1 MPTPRIDLTVVNDSS
16 DDLGVTRSALVH
28 VDLIAT
34 VVDEPSANDSAGV
47 KTKLTLNETC
57 SGHGVHQGARTLLVM
72 ESYKA
77 VCMLIRHAADS

>member
-1 MPTPRIDLTVVNDSS
+1 M
-16 DDLGVTRSALVH
+16 
-28 VDLIAT
+28 VDVA
-34 VVDEPSANDSAGV
+34 SANYAAGV

>member
-16 DDLGVTRSALVH
+16 DDLVVPRSALVQ

-34 VVDEPSANDSAGV
+34 VVDVASANYAAGV

-57 SGHGVHQGARTLLVM
+57 SGHGVHQGPRTLLVM
-72 ESYKA
+72 ERYKA

>member
-16 DDLGVTRSALVH
+16 DDLVVPRSALVQ

-34 VVDEPSANDSAGV
+34 VVDVASASYAAGA
-47 KTKLTLNETC
+47 KTKLTLFETC
-57 SGHGVHQGARTLLVM
+57 SGPGVRQAARTLLVM

-77 VCMLIRHAADS
+77 VCMLINHAADS